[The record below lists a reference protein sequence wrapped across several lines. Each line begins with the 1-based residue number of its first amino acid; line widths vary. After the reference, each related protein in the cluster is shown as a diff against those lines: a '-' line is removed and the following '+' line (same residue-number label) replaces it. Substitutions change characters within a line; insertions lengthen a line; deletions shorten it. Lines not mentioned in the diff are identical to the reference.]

1 MNKMD
6 RMTKFLFELFLGLV
20 IVGMAI
26 MCFVGCAQMNTNDGL
41 VPRMSAQA
49 NLPYTPAVAPNGLL
63 AAPSGHTPTVS
74 PLNETRKAY
83 WSTP

>member
-1 MNKMD
+1 MD
-6 RMTKFLFELFLGLV
+6 KTARLAAMKLLLLALILPLGL
-20 IVGMAI
+20 GS
-26 MCFVGCAQMNTNDGL
+26 CASMGPNDGL

-49 NLPYTPAVAPNGLL
+49 NLPYSVNVMPTGALM
-63 AAPSGHTPTVS
+63 AAPSGGMVN